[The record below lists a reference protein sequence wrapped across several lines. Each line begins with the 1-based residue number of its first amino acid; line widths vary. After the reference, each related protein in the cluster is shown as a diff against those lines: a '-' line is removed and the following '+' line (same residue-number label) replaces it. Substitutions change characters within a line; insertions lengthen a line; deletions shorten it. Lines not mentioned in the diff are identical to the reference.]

1 MTMLKVNDLGVA
13 AASWGLGYCLRI
25 LGGRIGLTPHATPP
39 FGEFVA
45 PMGFSMIMVL
55 LIFSRFGLYAPK
67 RTKSLTQELGD
78 VARAVTAAWLMTYV
92 ATALTRQV
100 SVSRLMMVS
109 VLASWVALA
118 VVNRI
123 IAREMLRW
131 FRRRGW
137 NQRTAAIVGTGR
149 LAQKLCHTLR
159 RNIWT
164 GITPQY
170 FISDSTKRSTLLDL
184 DVMAGPIDAL
194 DDIVSRRPTDIVFV
208 ALSGEQHELVTQALN
223 RLASVDTDVQVVPD
237 LLSFHFLK
245 YDVTQL
251 DDIPIIT
258 MTHSPQHGWNS
269 LLKRG
274 SDIATS
280 ATAIAVMGLPMIVIA
295 LAIKLISKGP
305 VLYRQVRAGLGGQV
319 FTIIKF
325 RTMAQGAE
333 DGTGPVWAS
342 PNDPRVTAIGRIL
355 RRTSLDELP
364 QLFNVFMGH
373 MSLVGP
379 RPERP
384 EMIERLRHQIP
395 RYMLRH
401 QVKAGLTGWAQVH
414 GLRGQTSL
422 RKRIQYDLYYIEN
435 WSFLLDLRIILMTLL
450 RGFIN
455 PSAY

>member
-1 MTMLKVNDLGVA
+1 MMLKGNDLAVA

-25 LGGRIGLTPHATPP
+25 LGSRVGLTPHATPA
-39 FGEFVA
+39 FREFVA

-55 LIFSRFGLYAPK
+55 LTFSRFGLYVPK

-78 VARAVTAAWLMTYV
+78 VARAVTAAWAMTYV
-92 ATALTRQV
+92 VTILMSQV
-100 SVSRLMMVS
+100 MPSRLMMVS
-109 VLASWVALA
+109 VLVSWLLLA

-123 IAREMLRW
+123 VARETLRW

-149 LAQKLCHTLR
+149 LAQKLCHALR

-170 FISDSTKRSTLLDL
+170 FISDSTKDSTLLGL
-184 DVMAGPIDAL
+184 DVVAGPIDTL
-194 DDIVSRRPTDIVFV
+194 DNIVSRRPTDIVFV
-208 ALSGEQHELVTQALN
+208 ALAGQQHDLTTRALD
-223 RLASVDTDVQVVPD
+223 RLATADTDVQVVPD
-237 LLSFHFLK
+237 LLSFHFLR
-245 YDVTQL
+245 YDVAQL

-274 SDIATS
+274 CDILIS
-280 ATAIAVMGLPMIVIA
+280 ATAIVVTALPMLVIA
-295 LAIKLISKGP
+295 LAVKLTSKGP
-305 VLYRQVRAGLGGQV
+305 VLYRQVRAGLGAQA

-325 RTMAQGAE
+325 RTMAPGAE
-333 DGTGPVWAS
+333 DRTGPVWAS
-342 PNDPRVTAIGRIL
+342 PNDRRVTALGRIL

-364 QLFNVFMGH
+364 QLLNVLVGH

-401 QVKAGLTGWAQVH
+401 HVKAGLTGWAQVH

-435 WSFLLDLRIILMTLL
+435 WSFLLDVQILLMTVL

>member
-1 MTMLKVNDLGVA
+1 MLKANDLGVA

-25 LGGRIGLTPHATPP
+25 LGEDIGLTPHKSPG
-39 FGEFVA
+39 FGEWWA
-45 PMGFSMIMVL
+45 PMGFSMIMIL
-55 LIFSRFGLYAPK
+55 LTFSRFGLYVPK
-67 RTKSLTQELGD
+67 RTKSLTRELGD
-78 VARAVTAAWLMTYV
+78 VARAVTAVWFMTYV
-92 ATALTRQV
+92 VTTLMRQV
-100 SVSRLMMVS
+100 MPSRLMMVS
-109 VLASWVALA
+109 VLASWMALA

-131 FRRRGW
+131 LRRRGW

-149 LAQKLCHTLR
+149 LAQKLCHALR

-170 FISDSTKRSTLLDL
+170 FISDSTKRSSLLGL

-208 ALSGEQHELVTQALN
+208 ALSGRQHDLIARALN
-223 RLASVDTDVQVVPD
+223 RLTSVDTDVQVVPD

-245 YDVTQL
+245 YDVAQL

-274 SDIATS
+274 SDIVTS
-280 ATAIAVMGLPMIVIA
+280 VSAIAVMALPMLVIA
-295 LAIKLISKGP
+295 LAIKLASKGP
-305 VLYRQVRAGLGGQV
+305 VLYRQVRAGLGGQT

-333 DGTGPVWAS
+333 DRTGPVWAS
-342 PNDPRVTAIGRIL
+342 PNDPRVTAIGKIL
-355 RRTSLDELP
+355 RRISLDELP
-364 QLFNVFMGH
+364 QLFNVFVGH

-401 QVKAGLTGWAQVH
+401 RVKAGLTGWAQVH

-435 WSFLLDLRIILMTLL
+435 WSFLLDVRIILMTLL

-455 PSAY
+455 PRAY